1 VRLQVAILRFL
12 PDAEQHLRFLYD
24 FAFRHRDLFVAVN
37 MVGREDND
45 KGYPL
50 RFLSTLR
57 ELRRQYHSVR
67 LSIHGGEVD
76 EPNIMSAIRCCSVR
90 TASATASI

>member
-12 PDAEQHLRFLYD
+12 PDAEEHLRYLYD
-24 FAFRHRDLFVAVN
+24 FVARNSDLFVAVN

-50 RFLSTLR
+50 RF
-57 ELRRQYHSVR
+57 
-67 LSIHGGEVD
+67 
-76 EPNIMSAIRCCSVR
+76 P
-90 TASATASI
+90 